1 MSDSILNN
9 VWLSIIIMWVNF
21 IALLAILI
29 YHTYQLCHVQKDLKG
44 SPIKVF
50 GIISFKHLSFMVIII
65 SFIPS
70 LSMTIIYTP
79 QQSFPDA
86 ICRIS
91 TPMFIV
97 CFAVSKLA
105 LHLFVTVRSQVARL
119 TTNRL
124 YTIGL
129 ILILSDVLFII
140 YVLSGIPTIM
150 SAQKDVLCEVIEVSL
165 SVYLWFAINDF
176 VIGTY
181 CLLAFILPLKKYV
194 WLEQQSPA
202 FDSELQHLANRI
214 MIFSGIAL
222 VSTMVFIV
230 ASSILSDPGLFV
242 VIDATINALCA
253 VLQFKHCK
261 SVPCMCVP
269 SLQVKSSQEL
279 KSSVSQ
285 MDQQSTTSTNK
296 VAVIIHDE

>member
-50 GIISFKHLSFMVIII
+50 GIISFKHLSFMVIIPAI
-65 SFIPS
+65 IPS
-70 LSMTIIYTP
+70 LSMTII
-79 QQSFPDA
+79 
-86 ICRIS
+86 
-91 TPMFIV
+91 
-97 CFAVSKLA
+97 
-105 LHLFVTVRSQVARL
+105 HLFVTVRSQVARL

-150 SAQKDVLCEVIEVSL
+150 STQKDVLCEVIDVSL

-242 VIDATINALCA
+242 VIDATVNALCA

-279 KSSVSQ
+279 KSRFRKWINSQ
-285 MDQQSTTSTNK
+285 RHPPTKWRLLFMTSK
-296 VAVIIHDE
+296 PK